1 MSGQKFLNIIKVIFL
16 LAIVFVGCKNDN
28 PTEANYETALV
39 GNWNLN
45 KIRWEGQDEK
55 GSYDR
60 GQLDSLGTI
69 WTLTLKSDKTV
80 KQTTNYCCALTDYS
94 GSWSATKYE
103 LTLKLKASDS
113 NEIKTKVYEFVIE
126 NSKLII
132 NWQLKSGTLY
142 YGEFV
147 KQ

>member
-1 MSGQKFLNIIKVIFL
+1 MSGQKLLNLVIVVLL
-16 LAIVFVGCKNDN
+16 LAIAFVSCKDDN
-28 PTEANYETALV
+28 PTEANYETVLV

-45 KIRWEGQDEK
+45 KIRWEGQSEK

-60 GQLDSLGTI
+60 NQLDSLGTI
-69 WTLTLKSDKTV
+69 WTITFKSDKTV
-80 KQTTNYCCALTDYS
+80 ELTTNYCCALTDYS

-103 LTLKLKASDS
+103 LTLKLKASNS
-113 NEIKTKVYEFVIE
+113 NEVKTEVYQFVVE

-132 NWQLKSGTLY
+132 NWQSTSGTLY
-142 YGEFV
+142 YGEFL